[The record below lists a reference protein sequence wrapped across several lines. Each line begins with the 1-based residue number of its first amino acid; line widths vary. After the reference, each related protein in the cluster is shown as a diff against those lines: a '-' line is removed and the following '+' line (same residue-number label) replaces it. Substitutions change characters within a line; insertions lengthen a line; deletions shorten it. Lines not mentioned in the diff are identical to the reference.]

1 MQRWIDPPR
10 AGCAAAAMAC
20 ACLAAAS
27 ARGPAAEPPLDPAAA
42 AALGFDADRLARIDG
57 LVAEAIAAGE
67 TPGCVV
73 CVGRRAGTARLSAHG
88 ERQVQPEREPMTT
101 DTLFD
106 LASLT
111 KPVATATAVMQLV
124 EDGRLGLGDRVARHL
139 PEFAPH
145 GKDAIT
151 VHDLL
156 THQGGLIADN
166 ALADYEQGPEEAWRR
181 ICGLAPVAPRG
192 ARFIYS
198 DVGFIVLGR
207 LVEKISGR
215 PLGEIARER
224 IFEPLGMADTGY
236 LPALER
242 RARCAPTEQRDGRWL
257 RGEVHD
263 PRAALVGGVA
273 GHAGLFGTAG
283 DLSRY
288 ARALLAGGELDGR
301 RVLGGTTIAA
311 MTRPVPVP
319 GGGFRGLGW
328 DEQTGFSS
336 NRGDLLSPAAFG
348 HGGFT
353 GTSLWIDPGLDLFV
367 IFLGTRLHP
376 DGKGNVNPL
385 AGRIAAVAAGAIVAP
400 AAPAA
405 IEPAGAV
412 LPGIDV
418 LARDG
423 FRPLAGRRVGLIT
436 NHTGRDRS
444 GISTARVLA
453 TADGV
458 TLVALFSPEHG
469 PAGTL
474 DQAKIDD
481 ATDPDTGLP
490 VRSLYGKT
498 RRPTPEMLADVDTL
512 VFDIQD
518 IGTRFYTYV
527 STMLEAM
534 RAASGRGMRFVV
546 LDRPNPIDG
555 VAVAGPLVDE
565 GSETFVGCHPIPV
578 RHGMTVGELARLF
591 QAELGLDLDLVVVP
605 CEGWRREQAFDAT
618 GLEWVDPSPNMRS
631 LTAALLYPGIGLL
644 EMTNLSVG
652 RGTDTPF
659 EVVGAPWL
667 DGRALAAALRAR
679 RIPGVAVVP
688 VRFTPRSNK
697 HAGSGCGGIC
707 LEITDRARFDPVR
720 LGLEIAVALR
730 RLHPEEWDADKLG
743 VLLLNHQTLDAI
755 LAGGDADA
763 VGTKAA
769 EGLTAFAKR
778 RSPHLLYD

>member
-1 MQRWIDPPR
+1 MRRPDPT
-10 AGCAAAAMAC
+10 
-20 ACLAAAS
+20 S
-27 ARGPAAEPPLDPAAA
+27 ARLPAVVALVAWLVAAPARTPATEPANTSTAA
-42 AALGFDADRLARIDG
+42 AALGLDPARLARIDD
-57 LVAEAIAAGE
+57 LVADAIASGE

-73 CVGRRAGTARLSAHG
+73 CVGRRAGTAWLAAYG
-88 ERQVQPEREPMTT
+88 DRQVEPAREPMTT
-101 DTLFD
+101 DTIFD

-166 ALADYEQGPEEAWRR
+166 PLADYEQGSEEAWRR
-181 ICGLAPVAPRG
+181 ICGLEPVAPRG
-192 ARFIYS
+192 ERFIYS
-198 DVGFIVLGR
+198 DVGFIVLAR
-207 LVEKISGR
+207 LVEALSGR
-215 PLGEIARER
+215 PLAATTKER
-224 IFEPLGMADTGY
+224 IFEPLGMVDTGY
-236 LPALER
+236 LPAPDQR
-242 RARCAPTEQRDGRWL
+242 PRVAPTEQREGTWL
-257 RGEVHD
+257 RGDVHD
-263 PRAALVGGVA
+263 PRAALLGGVA

-283 DLSRY
+283 DLARY
-288 ARALLAGGELDGR
+288 ARALLAGGALDGR
-301 RVLGGTTIAA
+301 RVLGAATLAA
-311 MTRPVPVP
+311 MVRPVRVP

-385 AGRIAAVAAGAIVAP
+385 AGRIAAVAAGAIVEPAEP
-400 AAPAA
+400 AALRPG
-405 IEPAGAV
+405 GAV

-436 NHTGRDRS
+436 NHTGRDTAGRS
-444 GISTARVLA
+444 TVRVLA
-453 TADGV
+453 AADGV

-474 DQAKIDD
+474 DQEKIDD
-481 ATDPDTGLP
+481 ATDPATGLP

-498 RRPTPEMLADVDTL
+498 RRPTPEMLADIDTL

-534 RAASGRGMRFVV
+534 RAASGRGLRFVV
-546 LDRPNPIDG
+546 LDRPNPING
-555 VAVAGPLVDE
+555 VDVAGPLVDP
-565 GSETFVGCHPIPV
+565 GSESFVGCHSIPV
-578 RHGMTVGELARLF
+578 RHGMTVGELAELF
-591 QAELGLDLDLVVVP
+591 RAELGLDLDLVVVP
-605 CEGWRREQAFDAT
+605 CEGWQREQAFDAT

-631 LTAALLYPGIGLL
+631 LTAAFLYPGIGLL

-679 RIPGVAVVP
+679 RIPGVAAVP
-688 VRFTPRSNK
+688 IRFTPRASK
-697 HAGSGCGGIC
+697 HAGAACGGIR
-707 LEITDRARFDPVR
+707 LEITDRGRFDPVR

-730 RLHPEEWDADKLG
+730 RLHPEEWDAEKVG
-743 VLLLNHQTLDAI
+743 VLLLGRETLAAI
-755 LAGGDADA
+755 LAGADADA
-763 VGTKAA
+763 VLNAA
-769 EGLTAFAKR
+769 AQGLTAFAKR
-778 RSPHLLYD
+778 RSPHRIYD